1 MWRGRL
7 LSQQQQ
13 QHVDTHTHT
22 PTTIIFELAH
32 LIKPLHVDLPLSLLQ
47 HQMFSL
53 FSSHSSSS
61 PPASPLMNFF
71 IWRFPTDILIFQH
84 HSLLHPPSSTHPLV
98 SSLWFP
104 FCTLQIWVRHPT
116 SCVGGGVEGG
126 GGGGG
131 GGFLF
136 RSHDRCT
143 WFPSYQKAAAA
154 SRRHLLTSI
163 TAQQANHTKRGE
175 HVRCLSLSDVQTEH
189 KQHRLYLLWD
199 DWDTLFFLSL
209 SLSPFASSDLNFL
222 NFLFTSSSS
231 SLSNCLFSSFSPA
244 PPTSELLPSH
254 WQTKTPEALDHP
266 STDPPNP
273 RHRRHNV
280 LFGRFLLL
288 VQKQM
293 RRINSCS
300 SSSSGWFDDL
310 TVILIYFNVSF

>member
-13 QHVDTHTHT
+13 QQHVHTHTHT
-22 PTTIIFELAH
+22 HTHTTIIFELAH

-61 PPASPLMNFF
+61 PPASPLMIFF

-84 HSLLHPPSSTHPLV
+84 HSLLHPPSSAHPLV

-116 SCVGGGVEGG
+116 SCVGGGEGG
-126 GGGGG
+126 G
-131 GGFLF
+131 LF

-199 DWDTLFFLSL
+199 DWDMLFFLSL
-209 SLSPFASSDLNFL
+209 SLIASSDLNFL
-222 NFLFTSSSS
+222 NFPFTSSSS
-231 SLSNCLFSSFSPA
+231 SSSNCLFSSFSPR
-244 PPTSELLPSH
+244 PLSCCRH
-254 WQTKTPEALDHP
+254 
-266 STDPPNP
+266 TDKQKHP
-273 RHRRHNV
+273 RHSINPQLTLRTTAAATMFC
-280 LFGRFLLL
+280 LDRFQLL
-288 VQKQM
+288 VQKADETDKQ
-293 RRINSCS
+293 
-300 SSSSGWFDDL
+300 L
-310 TVILIYFNVSF
+310 

>member
-47 HQMFSL
+47 HQMFLL

-131 GGFLF
+131 GVFLF

-209 SLSPFASSDLNFL
+209 SLSLCLFWPQLPELSLHQQLLLFVQLSLLVLFPRPPDLWAAAVTLTDKN
-222 NFLFTSSSS
+222 TRGTRS
-231 SLSNCLFSSFSPA
+231 SLNWPSEPPPPPPQCFVWTFSASCA
-244 PPTSELLPSH
+244 KADETDKEL
-254 WQTKTPEALDHP
+254 
-266 STDPPNP
+266 
-273 RHRRHNV
+273 
-280 LFGRFLLL
+280 
-288 VQKQM
+288 
-293 RRINSCS
+293 
-300 SSSSGWFDDL
+300 
-310 TVILIYFNVSF
+310 